1 MVFQKK
7 KKREEYHYYKGI
19 SLVVHDG
26 KILLKITTRRVSE
39 YCERVVVLPGEHS
52 GF

>member
-7 KKREEYHYYKGI
+7 KNREEYHNYKGI
-19 SLVVHDG
+19 SLVVHTG
-26 KILLKITTRRVSE
+26 KILLKTTTRRVSE
-39 YCERVVVLPGEHS
+39 SYERVVVLPGEHS